1 MKKYPVRCP
10 ISSYQSVMDG
20 HWKPMIAWY
29 LQDTSLRFKDLLEV
43 LPDISSKVLSEQ
55 LAEMESDNIIV
66 RQSYNEVPPRV
77 EYSLSAYGKTLVP
90 VLDIIK
96 QWGFN
101 HLKRHPKILHKDSGW
116 RNKLKKTRA

>member
-1 MKKYPVRCP
+1 
-10 ISSYQSVMDG
+10 
-20 HWKPMIAWY
+20 MIVWY
-29 LQDTSLRFKDLLEV
+29 LQDANRRFKDLLEV

-55 LAEMESDNIIV
+55 LAEMEDDNIIV

-77 EYSLSAYGKTLVP
+77 EYSLSDYGKTLAP

-101 HLKRHPKILHKDSGW
+101 HLKRHPKILHKDSRW
-116 RNKLKKTRA
+116 KSKLQKPRAKS